1 MPLAESLDVIDSEG
15 RRILELARR
24 DPARPVPQY
33 PEWTMADLLSHVGSI
48 LARTTQVC
56 LLHPAERISAPR
68 LPEGKDVGDWYEAIL
83 AEMIGTLDR
92 SDLDVPVWGFVE
104 GSTIQFWVRRMVVET
119 GVHRWDAEQAFGE
132 ETPLREPV
140 AEHGLD
146 EFAEVW
152 FPRLGEIPVLEVI
165 AEDLGKTWIYGSG
178 APAARVEG
186 SGSDIYL
193 RLMSRPSPVRL
204 PDDWETAIGTLAPPP
219 KP

>member
-24 DPARPVPQY
+24 DSARRVPQY
-33 PEWTMADLLSHVGSI
+33 PEWTMADLLAHVGSI
-48 LARTTQVC
+48 LARTTQIC
-56 LLHPAERISAPR
+56 LTHPTERISAPK
-68 LPEGKDVGDWYEAIL
+68 LPEGEDVGDWYEAIL
-83 AEMIGTLDR
+83 AEMISTLDR
-92 SDLDVPVWGFVE
+92 SDLYVPVWGFIE

-119 GVHRWDAEQAFGE
+119 GVHQWDAEQAFGE
-132 ETPLREPV
+132 ETPLRGPV

-146 EFAEVW
+146 EYAEMW

-165 AEDLGKTWIYGSG
+165 AEDLGKTWTYGSG
-178 APAARVEG
+178 SPEARVEG

-193 RLMSRPSPVRL
+193 RLMSRPTPVRL
-204 PDDWETAIGTLAPPP
+204 PDAWETAIGTQAPPP

>member
-24 DPARPVPQY
+24 DSARRVPQY
-33 PEWTMADLLSHVGSI
+33 PEWTMADLLANVGSI
-48 LARTTQVC
+48 LARTTQIC
-56 LLHPAERISAPR
+56 LTHPTERISAPK
-68 LPEGKDVGDWYEAIL
+68 LPEGEDVGDWYEAIL
-83 AEMIGTLDR
+83 AEMISTLDR
-92 SDLDVPVWGFVE
+92 SDLYVPVWGFIE

-119 GVHRWDAEQAFGE
+119 GVHQWDAEQAFGE
-132 ETPLREPV
+132 ETPLRGPV

-146 EFAEVW
+146 EYAEMW

-165 AEDLGKTWIYGSG
+165 AEDLGKTWTYGSG
-178 APAARVEG
+178 SPEARVEG

-193 RLMSRPSPVRL
+193 RLMSRPTPVRL
-204 PDDWETAIGTLAPPP
+204 PDAWETAIGTQAPPP